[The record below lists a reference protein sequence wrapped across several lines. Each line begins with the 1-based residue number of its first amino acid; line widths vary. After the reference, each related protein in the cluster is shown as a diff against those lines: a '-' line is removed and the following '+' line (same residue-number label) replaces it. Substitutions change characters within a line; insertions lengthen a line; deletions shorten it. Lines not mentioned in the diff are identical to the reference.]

1 MKFLILDDETGRAET
16 WADTI
21 RKFLVDGSEV
31 KVFNR
36 DEVSDVINEIQQ
48 KRIEARNGRFESV
61 KALDGYDLVI
71 IDYDLLGLDSS
82 GGNAGWSTGAEIAYA
97 ARLMCDVG
105 PLVVVNQYGNN
116 SFDLTMKRSWFS
128 KADLDMGSHQV
139 VNPGAWKSNGFSGFR
154 PWHWP
159 NLQEEAAR
167 FSKMTDFVRERLDA
181 SIIKTFGFVLEDTSS
196 PKYIG
201 YELSGLL
208 GIKDE
213 DVTFRELLT
222 TATDVRVFHI
232 LEKDLKIL
240 QAMDND
246 RLARVTANVVW
257 RWLEKIVLPSQET
270 LSDLPHL
277 ALELPWIFTGWRDSE
292 QWNRLSDLTLT
303 AELNPLAKEYAFVPD
318 FMFSRP
324 VYWGG
329 MLKEKLVR
337 PDDFDV
343 SQIPNLVFCE
353 DTSQFVCEEEA
364 TDFPSDL
371 PAFEKQRW
379 VKNGSPDFA
388 IEVNYEPQSYLL
400 M

>member
-1 MKFLILDDETGRAET
+1 MRFLILDDETSRAET
-16 WADTI
+16 WAETI
-21 RKFLVDGSEV
+21 RQFLAADDEV
-31 KVFNR
+31 VVFER
-36 DEVSDVINEIQQ
+36 GQVSDVINEIQQ
-48 KRIEARNGRFESV
+48 KRFEARNGNFESV
-61 KALDGYDLVI
+61 LALEGYDLVI
-71 IDYDLLGLDSS
+71 IDYDLLGLESN
-82 GGNAGWSTGAEIAYA
+82 GGSAGWSTGAEIAYA

-128 KADLDMGSHQV
+128 KADLDLGSHQI
-139 VNPGAWKSNGFSGFR
+139 VNPGVWSSSGFSGFR
-154 PWHWP
+154 PWQWP
-159 NLQEEAAR
+159 NLQKEAVR
-167 FSKMTDFVRERLDA
+167 FERMTAFVKENLDH
-181 SIIKTFGFVLEDTSS
+181 SIVETFGFDLEDTAS
-196 PKYIG
+196 PRYIG
-201 YELSGLL
+201 YELAGLL

-213 DVTFRELLT
+213 GVTFRELLT
-222 TATDVRVFHI
+222 TNTDVRVFHV
-232 LEKDLKIL
+232 LEKDLAIL
-240 QAMDND
+240 QAMNDD
-246 RLARVTANVVW
+246 RLARVTAVVVW
-257 RWLEKIVLPSQET
+257 RWLEKIVLPNQET

-277 ALELPWIFTGWRDSE
+277 ALELPWIYKEWKDPH

-303 AELNPLAKEYAFVPD
+303 AELDPLVGECAFVPD

-329 MLKEKLVR
+329 LLKEKIGR
-337 PDDFDV
+337 PEDFNV

-353 DTSQFVCEEEA
+353 DTSQFVNEEDA

-388 IEVNYEPQSYLL
+388 IEVSYEPQSYLL